1 MSIKTDQSKNLAK
14 AKNIALNSIDKKS
27 LTDKTDSFL
36 TIMLS
41 NLDKTDDK
49 IQYKK
54 TDSTQ
59 VDESFF
65 EKKEILLDDLLKIA
79 SLIKSEKNITNF
91 PTQNEKLI
99 SILQKEDVISQIKEA
114 KNIDEL
120 IKIAKKN
127 KITVKKFEFTENIEK
142 NEKLPQIFQKTDSS
156 LKNKNQDFLQTTDS
170 KILKE
175 IFSKKTKQKSNQLE
189 QKKGKSVLETFILK
203 NSDIKNIQT
212 PLSLKDLLT
221 GTKEQNSSSETSL
234 LQTALETEENSKEIQ
249 ETKDDKNFLKISP
262 KEELKT
268 KTEQLAQKISHSRI
282 KETLNNFANELREKI
297 ENYKPPLMKIQ
308 MTLKPQNLGEVGV
321 TLLNRGNTLHV
332 NINSNANAIS
342 IFTQNQAEFKNSLV
356 NMGFTNLQMNFGTN
370 SQSGNQEQQRQ
381 KFSND
386 KILSE
391 SNENEFET
399 IQNIELVIP
408 RYI

>member
-1 MSIKTDQSKNLAK
+1 MSDNFE
-14 AKNIALNSIDKKS
+14 ALIEKYRGEDGK
-27 LTDKTDSFL
+27 LTC
-36 TIMLS
+36 S
-41 NLDKTDDK
+41 NA
-49 IQYKK
+49 
-54 TDSTQ
+54 
-59 VDESFF
+59 F
-65 EKKEILLDDLLKIA
+65 KIA
-79 SLIKSEKNITNF
+79 
-91 PTQNEKLI
+91 
-99 SILQKEDVISQIKEA
+99 
-114 KNIDEL
+114 
-120 IKIAKKN
+120 
-127 KITVKKFEFTENIEK
+127 
-142 NEKLPQIFQKTDSS
+142 
-156 LKNKNQDFLQTTDS
+156 
-170 KILKE
+170 
-175 IFSKKTKQKSNQLE
+175 TK
-189 QKKGKSVLETFILK
+189 
-203 NSDIKNIQT
+203 
-212 PLSLKDLLT
+212 
-221 GTKEQNSSSETSL
+221 
-234 LQTALETEENSKEIQ
+234 
-249 ETKDDKNFLKISP
+249 LKISP